1 MWTYPTWTYR
11 RPGVLWEF
19 FSTQSRFGKWGN
31 FFRGVLL
38 FVSWRVQ
45 TEFWSKKQVQ
55 EEINF
60 ADIWNLPGGTG
71 WGRKASWVLSFGS
84 DNFCRFFSKARALIP
99 LGNFLYKRPPLWL
112 YLDAFCRWWWTS
124 LAPGVAPWKKDDR
137 QFPNRRVAKYP
148 EDEFDIFW
156 DTTCL
161 QKTRLIMRVDGS
173 KILAKQL
180 GCIMRCE

>member
-1 MWTYPTWTYR
+1 MEGTNWIL
-11 RPGVLWEF
+11 VE
-19 FSTQSRFGKWGN
+19 
-31 FFRGVLL
+31 
-38 FVSWRVQ
+38 
-45 TEFWSKKQVQ
+45 KQVQ

-112 YLDAFCRWWWTS
+112 CLDAFCRWWWTS